1 MKKEKQKKFG
11 RRTRLISIFKNQKY
25 FQEHPSQL

>member
-11 RRTRLISIFKNQKY
+11 RRTRLILILKNKKY
-25 FQEHPSQL
+25 FQEHPT